1 MVQFILFLHVL
12 GAVGMGFYLFLPL
25 LVARI
30 SGMSAPAQEGYV
42 SALAAANRFAQFML
56 IVQFLT
62 GGYLI
67 SQSKYTVLWMVLIIV
82 LFLAVAAV
90 GGIMSKPMKGLIS
103 AVKAGRSGEAEAKKL
118 KMFSFIVWILFVAI
132 LVFMMY
138 PMYRI

>member
-25 LVARI
+25 LVSRI
-30 SGMSAPAQEGYV
+30 GGLSAPAQEGFV
-42 SALAAANRFAQFML
+42 SGLASANRFAQFML

-67 SQSKYTVLWMVLIIV
+67 SQSKYTVVWMVLIIV

-103 AVKAGRSGEAEAKKL
+103 AVKAGRNGDAEAKKL
-118 KMFSFIVWILFVAI
+118 KTFSFIVWILFVAI
-132 LVFMMY
+132 LVFMKY
-138 PMYRI
+138 PMYA